1 MPQSSTNMSVKRGKY
16 LTACPSIDRIY
27 NKPLR
32 RKDQILLNGNK
43 CKVVTLDKNPIFVQN
58 TCAFDTIVEVFTTA
72 YCNYSTFK
80 LTVDASNSQIFSF
93 VKKYATEG
101 VSQSLYKK
109 RAEILRSTYPIE
121 NGYMN
126 CYGSL
131 TSLLTSLL
139 KNDPCLV
146 TTKNCFKCGI
156 IKEEKPTIDYF
167 EELPDINNF
176 KQNFVEFLTKKIR
189 EISEEECHI
198 CKSKVTVN
206 KKLSGLLIFD
216 VEDLFQVLIS
226 KFPDGVQIADMPD
239 EILVQ
244 NNTLQ
249 PFAVKQ
255 MVCGKNLMISGE
267 NLDV

>member
-1 MPQSSTNMSVKRGKY
+1 M
-16 LTACPSIDRIY
+16 
-27 NKPLR
+27 
-32 RKDQILLNGNK
+32 
-43 CKVVTLDKNPIFVQN
+43 VTLDKNPIFVQN

-244 NNTLQ
+244 NNKYFLVGIYRHIPAHFTAFCRETNGLWKEFDDQWGKPRCVKNSKMVTLTPLCLLYSQ
-249 PFAVKQ
+249 
-255 MVCGKNLMISGE
+255 
-267 NLDV
+267 